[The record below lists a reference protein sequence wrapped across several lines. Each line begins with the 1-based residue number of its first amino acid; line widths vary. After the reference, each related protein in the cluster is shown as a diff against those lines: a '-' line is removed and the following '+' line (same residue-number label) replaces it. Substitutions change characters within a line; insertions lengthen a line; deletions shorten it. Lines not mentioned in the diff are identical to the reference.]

1 MKKSI
6 TKKITY
12 LSLIIFIISLFNNAI
27 LYSDNQ
33 GNIQNTS
40 AWKCLSFGWM
50 SIFAGGVLETI
61 VWSANIFYL
70 ISVAITLISNTQ
82 KKQLVTILS
91 AISLFLSLSYIFQ
104 SIHYEGD
111 NGKFLILKRDIGYW
125 LWILSIAIVSFV
137 NIFNYYTTT
146 IRYKKP
152 PFLKNKPREN

>member
-1 MKKSI
+1 MKNSI
-6 TKKITY
+6 IKKITY

-33 GNIQNTS
+33 GNIHNTS
-40 AWKCLSFGWM
+40 AWVCLSFGWM

-61 VWSANIFYL
+61 VWSANIFYF
-70 ISVAITLISNTQ
+70 ISVVITLISKTQ

-111 NGKFLILKRDIGYW
+111 NGIFLILKLDIGYW
-125 LWILSIAIVSFV
+125 LWILSIAIMSFV
-137 NIFNYYTTT
+137 NIYYYYKT
-146 IRYKKP
+146 IHYDKSTD
-152 PFLKNKPREN
+152 FEL

>member
-91 AISLFLSLSYIFQ
+91 TISLFLSLSYVFQ

-111 NGKFLILKRDIGYW
+111 SGMFLIVKRDIGYW
-125 LWILSIAIVSFV
+125 LWILSIAIVFLV
-137 NIFNYYTTT
+137 NLYNY
-146 IRYKKP
+146 
-152 PFLKNKPREN
+152 FKNIHYEKSTDFEL

>member
-1 MKKSI
+1 MKNSI
-6 TKKITY
+6 IKKITY

-33 GNIQNTS
+33 GNIHNTS
-40 AWKCLSFGWM
+40 AWMCLSFGWM

-61 VWSANIFYL
+61 VWSANIFYF
-70 ISVAITLISNTQ
+70 ISVVITLISKTQ

-111 NGKFLILKRDIGYW
+111 NGIFLILKLDIGYW
-125 LWILSIAIVSFV
+125 LWILSIAILSFV
-137 NIFNYYTTT
+137 NIYYYYKT
-146 IRYKKP
+146 IHYEKSTD
-152 PFLKNKPREN
+152 FEL

>member
-33 GNIQNTS
+33 GNIHNTS
-40 AWKCLSFGWM
+40 AWMCLSFGWM

-82 KKQLVTILS
+82 KKQLVIILS
-91 AISLFLSLSYIFQ
+91 TISLFLSLSYVFQ

-111 NGKFLILKRDIGYW
+111 NGMFLIVKRDIGYW
-125 LWILSIAIVSFV
+125 LWILSIAIMSFV
-137 NIFNYYTTT
+137 NIYY
-146 IRYKKP
+146 Y
-152 PFLKNKPREN
+152 FKNIHYEKSTDFEL